1 MRPRKAEASYRSPAS
16 ARRHGWGQRGKRTVS
31 LGYFSRA
38 FSNITLGA
46 SQSFLSEARACS
58 YSCSPAIL
66 MRKRRASS
74 LAQMSVPLT
83 RNSGTGSVEFLEIF
97 FSVLNAP
104 CQSRAKRARSS
115 SAACV
120 ERQRTGGANVERLT
134 EAAST
139 FIRDAHMLPA
149 PGVSPHNN
157 AGCCRSL
164 RSVPQPWRPHLPP
177 WRRALRVCTLWRR

>member
-1 MRPRKAEASYRSPAS
+1 
-16 ARRHGWGQRGKRTVS
+16 
-31 LGYFSRA
+31 
-38 FSNITLGA
+38 
-46 SQSFLSEARACS
+46 
-58 YSCSPAIL
+58 
-66 MRKRRASS
+66 
-74 LAQMSVPLT
+74 MSVPLT

-120 ERQRTGGANVERLT
+120 ERQRTGGTGVERLT

-149 PGVSPHNN
+149 PGVSPHNRASAARPLTLLTAPAMAAAPPPVAPRSPSVYTLEALN
-157 AGCCRSL
+157 NPQPLTPIVLHWSPSLCCLIPYRPQHRPPYLHSSARASL
-164 RSVPQPWRPHLPP
+164 RADVTRI
-177 WRRALRVCTLWRR
+177 